1 MDGIAIKFT
10 FDMYLTLGLAI
21 ILYLLGSGIK
31 AKVNV
36 LQKYYIPAPVIGGT
50 LFSLVML
57 LGHQMKWFE
66 FSFDGNLKNF
76 FMVVFFTSVGFLAS
90 VSALKKG
97 GIATLLFLAAAA
109 VLCVVQDGIGVALAK
124 VFGLNPGIGLAAGSI
139 PLTGGHG
146 TSGAFGPYL
155 EERGVAGAT
164 VVAIASATYGLVS
177 GCLIGG
183 PIAKRLKDKYNL
195 VCKELNGKDAQ
206 QKAED
211 EETLAQKATMTEKS
225 FFKAACMIGIS
236 MGIGSIITP
245 LIKKA
250 GLSLP
255 AYLIPML
262 IAAIMR
268 NIMDATPDKTPID
281 EIGIIGSVCLSFF
294 LAIAL
299 MSMKLWDL
307 ADLAIPLIVIL
318 LVQTVVMGL
327 FAYFVTF
334 NVMGRDYDA
343 AVIATGHCGFGMG
356 ATPNAIANMEAFTA
370 VNGFSTKAFLA
381 VPLVG
386 SLFIDF
392 VNAFIIQTFTSIFV
406 G

>member
-1 MDGIAIKFT
+1 MATFT

-21 ILYLLGSGIK
+21 VLYLLGSGIK
-31 AKVNV
+31 AKVGV

-50 LFSLVML
+50 LFSIVML
-57 LGHQMKWFE
+57 IGHNMGL
-66 FSFDGNLKNF
+66 FSFTFDGNLKNF
-76 FMVVFFTSVGFLAS
+76 FMVVFFTTIGFLAS

-97 GIATLLFLAAAA
+97 GIGVILFLIAA
-109 VLCVVQDGIGVALAK
+109 VILVIIQDGVGVALAK

-155 EERGVAGAT
+155 EERGVSGAT
-164 VVAIASATYGLVS
+164 VVAIASATYGLVA
-177 GCLIGG
+177 GCVIGG
-183 PIAKRLKDKYNL
+183 PIAKRLKDKHNL
-195 VCKELNGKDAQ
+195 VCKEGDAQ
-206 QKAED
+206 KAGQEQAEK
-211 EETLAQKATMTEKS
+211 EETLAQKASMSEKS
-225 FFKAACMIGIS
+225 FFKAAAMIGIA
-236 MGIGSIITP
+236 MGVGGLITP

-268 NIMDATPDKTPID
+268 NVVDKTESKTPID

-299 MSMKLWDL
+299 MSMKLWEL
-307 ADLAIPLIVIL
+307 ADLAIPLVVIL
-318 LVQTVVMGL
+318 LVQTIVMGL

-334 NVMGRDYDA
+334 NIMGRDYDA

-356 ATPNAIANMEAFTA
+356 ATPNAIANMEAFTS

-392 VNAFIIQTFTSIFV
+392 INAIVIQTFTSIFV

>member
-183 PIAKRLKDKYNL
+183 PIAKRLKDKNNL

-268 NIMDATPDKTPID
+268 NIMDATPDKTPIG

>member
-1 MDGIAIKFT
+1 MVTFT

-31 AKVNV
+31 AKVGL

-50 LFSLVML
+50 LFSIVML
-57 LGHQMKWFE
+57 IGHNLGLFT
-66 FSFDGNLKNF
+66 FTFDGNLKNF

-109 VLCVVQDGIGVALAK
+109 VLCVVQDGVGVALAK

-155 EERGVAGAT
+155 EERGVSGAT
-164 VVAIASATYGLVS
+164 VVAIASATYGLVA
-177 GCLIGG
+177 GCLLGG
-183 PIAKRLKDKYNL
+183 PIAKRLKDKHNL
-195 VCKELNGKDAQ
+195 VCKEGNAKEAQ
-206 QKAED
+206 QQAEN

-225 FFKAACMIGIS
+225 FFKAACMIGIA
-236 MGIGSIITP
+236 MGVGGLITP

-268 NIMDATPDKTPID
+268 NVVDSTSSKTPID

-299 MSMKLWDL
+299 MSMKLWEL

-334 NVMGRDYDA
+334 NVLGRDYDA
-343 AVIATGHCGFGMG
+343 AVMATGHCGFGMG
-356 ATPNAIANMEAFTA
+356 ATPNAIANMEAFTS

>member
-183 PIAKRLKDKYNL
+183 PIAKRLKDKNNL

-268 NIMDATPDKTPID
+268 NIMDATPDKTPIG

-334 NVMGRDYDA
+334 NIMGRDYDA

>member
-1 MDGIAIKFT
+1 MFTFT

-31 AKVNV
+31 AKVG
-36 LQKYYIPAPVIGGT
+36 LFQKYYIPAPVIGGT
-50 LFSLVML
+50 LFSIVML
-57 LGHQMKWFE
+57 IGHNMGLFT
-66 FSFDGNLKNF
+66 FTFDGNLKNF

-109 VLCVVQDGIGVALAK
+109 VLCVVQDGVGIALAK

-155 EERGVAGAT
+155 EERGVSGAT
-164 VVAIASATYGLVS
+164 VVAIASATYGLVA
-177 GCLIGG
+177 GCLLGG
-183 PIAKRLKDKYNL
+183 PIAKRLKDKHNL
-195 VCKELNGKDAQ
+195 ICKESNTKDAQ
-206 QKAED
+206 QQAEN

-236 MGIGSIITP
+236 MGIGGLITP

-268 NIMDATPDKTPID
+268 NVVDKTESKTPID

-299 MSMKLWDL
+299 MSMKLWEL

-334 NVMGRDYDA
+334 NIMGRDYDA
-343 AVIATGHCGFGMG
+343 AVMATGHCGFGMG
-356 ATPNAIANMEAFTA
+356 ATPNAIANMEAFTS

>member
-90 VSALKKG
+90 VSAFKKG

-183 PIAKRLKDKYNL
+183 PIA
-195 VCKELNGKDAQ
+195 
-206 QKAED
+206 
-211 EETLAQKATMTEKS
+211 
-225 FFKAACMIGIS
+225 
-236 MGIGSIITP
+236 IT
-245 LIKKA
+245 
-250 GLSLP
+250 S
-255 AYLIPML
+255 
-262 IAAIMR
+262 
-268 NIMDATPDKTPID
+268 
-281 EIGIIGSVCLSFF
+281 
-294 LAIAL
+294 
-299 MSMKLWDL
+299 
-307 ADLAIPLIVIL
+307 
-318 LVQTVVMGL
+318 
-327 FAYFVTF
+327 
-334 NVMGRDYDA
+334 
-343 AVIATGHCGFGMG
+343 
-356 ATPNAIANMEAFTA
+356 
-370 VNGFSTKAFLA
+370 
-381 VPLVG
+381 
-386 SLFIDF
+386 
-392 VNAFIIQTFTSIFV
+392 
-406 G
+406 

>member
-1 MDGIAIKFT
+1 MATFT

-21 ILYLLGSGIK
+21 VLYLLGSGIK
-31 AKVNV
+31 AKVGI

-50 LFSLVML
+50 LFSIVML
-57 LGHQMKWFE
+57 IGHNMGL
-66 FSFDGNLKNF
+66 FSFTFDGNLKNF
-76 FMVVFFTSVGFLAS
+76 FMVVFFTTIGFLAS

-97 GIATLLFLAAAA
+97 GIGVILFLIAA
-109 VLCVVQDGIGVALAK
+109 VILVIIQDGVGVALAK

-139 PLTGGHG
+139 PLT
-146 TSGAFGPYL
+146 
-155 EERGVAGAT
+155 
-164 VVAIASATYGLVS
+164 VVAIASATYGLVA
-177 GCLIGG
+177 GCVIGG
-183 PIAKRLKDKYNL
+183 PIAKRLKDKHNL
-195 VCKELNGKDAQ
+195 VCKEGDAQ
-206 QKAED
+206 KAGQEQAEK
-211 EETLAQKATMTEKS
+211 EETLAQKASMSEKS
-225 FFKAACMIGIS
+225 FFKAAAMIGIA
-236 MGIGSIITP
+236 MGVGGLITP

-268 NIMDATPDKTPID
+268 NVVDKTESKTPID

-299 MSMKLWDL
+299 MSMKLWEL
-307 ADLAIPLIVIL
+307 ADLAIPLVVIL

-334 NVMGRDYDA
+334 NIMGRDYDA
-343 AVIATGHCGFGMG
+343 AVISTGHCGFGMG
-356 ATPNAIANMEAFTA
+356 ATPNAIANMEAFTS

-392 VNAFIIQTFTSIFV
+392 INAIVIQTFTSIFV

>member
-1 MDGIAIKFT
+1 MFTFT

-31 AKVNV
+31 AKVG
-36 LQKYYIPAPVIGGT
+36 LFQKYYIPAPVIGGT
-50 LFSLVML
+50 LFSIVML
-57 LGHQMKWFE
+57 IGHNMGLFT
-66 FSFDGNLKNF
+66 FTFDGNLKNF

-109 VLCVVQDGIGVALAK
+109 VLCVVQDGVGIALAK

-155 EERGVAGAT
+155 EERGVSGAT
-164 VVAIASATYGLVS
+164 VVAIASATYGLVA
-177 GCLIGG
+177 GCLLGG
-183 PIAKRLKDKYNL
+183 PIAKRLKDKHNL
-195 VCKELNGKDAQ
+195 ICKESNTKDAQ
-206 QKAED
+206 DQAEK
-211 EETLAQKATMTEKS
+211 EESLAQKATMTEKS

-236 MGIGSIITP
+236 MGIGGLITP

-268 NIMDATPDKTPID
+268 NVVDKTEGKTPID

-299 MSMKLWDL
+299 MSMKLWEL

-334 NVMGRDYDA
+334 NIMGRDYDA
-343 AVIATGHCGFGMG
+343 AVMATGHCGFGMG
-356 ATPNAIANMEAFTA
+356 ATPNAIANMEAFTS

>member
-1 MDGIAIKFT
+1 MSFA

-21 ILYLLGSGIK
+21 VLYLLGSWIK
-31 AKVNV
+31 AKVGV
-36 LQKYYIPAPVIGGT
+36 LQRYYIPAPVIGGT
-50 LFSLVML
+50 LFSVLML
-57 LGHQMKWFE
+57 IGHNTGA
-66 FSFDGNLKNF
+66 FSFTFDGNLRGF
-76 FMVVFFTSVGFLAS
+76 FMVVFFTTVGFLAS
-90 VSALKKG
+90 LSSLKKG
-97 GIATLLFLAAAA
+97 GLGVVLFLLAA
-109 VLCVVQDGIGVALAK
+109 VILVVVQDGVGVMLAK
-124 VFGLNPGIGLAAGSI
+124 LFGLNPGIGLAAGSI

-155 EERGVAGAT
+155 EERGVAGAN
-164 VVAIASATYGLVS
+164 VVAIASATYGLVA
-177 GCLIGG
+177 GCIIGG
-183 PIAKRLKDKYNL
+183 PIAKRLMDKHKL
-195 VCKELNGKDAQ
+195 VCREDRVKKDDA
-206 QKAED
+206 
-211 EETLAQKATMTEKS
+211 ATAATAVHHMSEAS
-225 FFKAACMIGIS
+225 FFRAACMIGIA
-236 MGIGSIITP
+236 MGIGAVITP
-245 LIKKA
+245 MIKKA

-268 NIMDATPDKTPID
+268 NVVDTTSNKTPID
-281 EIGIIGSVCLSFF
+281 EIGIIGGVCLSFF

-299 MSMKLWDL
+299 MSMRLWEL
-307 ADLAIPLIVIL
+307 AELAVPLVVIL
-318 LVQTVVMGL
+318 LAQTVVMAL

-334 NVMGRDYDA
+334 NIMGRDYDA

-356 ATPNAIANMEAFTA
+356 ATPNAIANMEAFTS

-392 VNAFIIQTFTSIFV
+392 INAIVIQTFTSIFV

>member
-1 MDGIAIKFT
+1 MATFT

-21 ILYLLGSGIK
+21 VLYLLGSGIK
-31 AKVNV
+31 AKVGI

-50 LFSLVML
+50 LFSIVML
-57 LGHQMKWFE
+57 IGHNMGL
-66 FSFDGNLKNF
+66 FSFTFDGNLKNF
-76 FMVVFFTSVGFLAS
+76 FMVVFFTTIGFLAS

-97 GIATLLFLAAAA
+97 GIGVILFLIAA
-109 VLCVVQDGIGVALAK
+109 VILVIIQDGVGVALAK

-155 EERGVAGAT
+155 EERGVSGAT
-164 VVAIASATYGLVS
+164 VVAIASATYGLVA
-177 GCLIGG
+177 GCVIGG
-183 PIAKRLKDKYNL
+183 PIAKRLKDKHNL
-195 VCKELNGKDAQ
+195 VCKEGDAQ
-206 QKAED
+206 KAGQEQAEK
-211 EETLAQKATMTEKS
+211 EETLAQKASMSEKS
-225 FFKAACMIGIS
+225 FFKAAAMIGIA
-236 MGIGSIITP
+236 MGVGGLITP

-268 NIMDATPDKTPID
+268 NVVDKTESKTPID

-299 MSMKLWDL
+299 MSMKLWEL
-307 ADLAIPLIVIL
+307 ADLAIPLVVIL

-334 NVMGRDYDA
+334 NIMGRDYDA

-356 ATPNAIANMEAFTA
+356 ATPNAIANMEAFTS

-392 VNAFIIQTFTSIFV
+392 INAIVIQTFTSIFV

>member
-1 MDGIAIKFT
+1 MVTFT

-21 ILYLLGSGIK
+21 VLYLLGSGLK
-31 AKVNV
+31 AKVNF

-50 LFSLVML
+50 LFSIVML
-57 LGHQMKWFE
+57 FGHNMGYFT
-66 FSFDGNLKNF
+66 FNFDGNLKNF

-90 VSALKKG
+90 ASALKKG
-97 GIATLLFLAAAA
+97 GIATLLFLAVTAT
-109 VLCVVQDGIGVALAK
+109 LCIVQDGVGIALAK
-124 VFGLNPGIGLAAGSI
+124 LFGLDPGIGLAAGSI

-155 EERGVAGAT
+155 EERGVQGAT
-164 VVAIASATYGLVS
+164 VVAIASATYGLVA
-177 GCLIGG
+177 GCLLGG
-183 PIAKRLKDKYNL
+183 PIAKRLKDKHNL
-195 VCKELNGKDAQ
+195 VCTEGNTKESQQRAESEEVLS
-206 QKAED
+206 QKAD
-211 EETLAQKATMTEKS
+211 MTEKS
-225 FFKAACMIGIS
+225 FFKAACMIGIA
-236 MGIGSIITP
+236 MGVGSILTP
-245 LIKKA
+245 IIKKA

-255 AYLIPML
+255 AYLIPMF

-268 NIMDATPDKTPID
+268 NIVDSTANKTPID
-281 EIGIIGSVCLSFF
+281 EIGIIGNVCLSFF

-299 MSMKLWDL
+299 MSMKLWEL
-307 ADLAIPLIVIL
+307 ADLAVPLIAIL
-318 LVQTVVMGL
+318 LIQTVVMGL
-327 FAYFVTF
+327 FAYFITF

-343 AVIATGHCGFGMG
+343 AVITTGHCGFGMG
-356 ATPNAIANMEAFTA
+356 ATPNAIANMEAFTS

-392 VNAFIIQTFTSIFV
+392 VNAFIIQTFASIFV

>member
-183 PIAKRLKDKYNL
+183 PIAKRLKDKNNL

>member
-1 MDGIAIKFT
+1 MATFT

-21 ILYLLGSGIK
+21 VLYLLGSGIK
-31 AKVNV
+31 AKVGV

-50 LFSLVML
+50 LFSIVML
-57 LGHQMKWFE
+57 IGHNMGL
-66 FSFDGNLKNF
+66 FSFTFDGNLKNF
-76 FMVVFFTSVGFLAS
+76 FMVVFFTTIGFLAS

-97 GIATLLFLAAAA
+97 GIGVILFLIAA
-109 VLCVVQDGIGVALAK
+109 VILVIIQDGVGVALAK

-155 EERGVAGAT
+155 EERGVSGAT
-164 VVAIASATYGLVS
+164 VVAIASATYGLVA
-177 GCLIGG
+177 GCVIGG
-183 PIAKRLKDKYNL
+183 PIAKRLKDKHNL
-195 VCKELNGKDAQ
+195 VCKEGDAQ
-206 QKAED
+206 KATQEQAEKD
-211 EETLAQKATMTEKS
+211 ETLAQKGTMSEKS
-225 FFKAACMIGIS
+225 FFKAAAMIGIA
-236 MGIGSIITP
+236 MGVGGLITP

-268 NIMDATPDKTPID
+268 NIVDKTESKTPID

-299 MSMKLWDL
+299 MSMKLWEL
-307 ADLAIPLIVIL
+307 ADLAIPLVVIL

-334 NVMGRDYDA
+334 NIMGRDYDA

-356 ATPNAIANMEAFTA
+356 ATPNAIANMEAFTS

-392 VNAFIIQTFTSIFV
+392 INAIVIQTFTSIFV

>member
-1 MDGIAIKFT
+1 MATFT

-21 ILYLLGSGIK
+21 VLYLLGSGIK
-31 AKVNV
+31 AKVGI

-50 LFSLVML
+50 LFSIVML
-57 LGHQMKWFE
+57 IGHNMGL
-66 FSFDGNLKNF
+66 FSFTFDGNLKNF
-76 FMVVFFTSVGFLAS
+76 FMVVFFTTIGFLAS

-97 GIATLLFLAAAA
+97 GVGVILFLIAA
-109 VLCVVQDGIGVALAK
+109 VILVIIQDGVGVALAK

-155 EERGVAGAT
+155 EERGVSGAT
-164 VVAIASATYGLVS
+164 VVAIASATYGLVA
-177 GCLIGG
+177 GCVIGG
-183 PIAKRLKDKYNL
+183 PIAKRLKDKHNL
-195 VCKELNGKDAQ
+195 VCKEGDAQ
-206 QKAED
+206 KAGQEQAEK
-211 EETLAQKATMTEKS
+211 EETLAQKASMSEKS
-225 FFKAACMIGIS
+225 FFKAAAMIGIA
-236 MGIGSIITP
+236 MGVGGLITP

-268 NIMDATPDKTPID
+268 NVVDKTESKTPID

-299 MSMKLWDL
+299 MSMKLWEL
-307 ADLAIPLIVIL
+307 ADLAIPLVVIL
-318 LVQTVVMGL
+318 LVQTIVMGL

-334 NVMGRDYDA
+334 NIMGRDYDA
-343 AVIATGHCGFGMG
+343 AVISTGHCGFGMG
-356 ATPNAIANMEAFTA
+356 ATPNAIANMEAFTS

-392 VNAFIIQTFTSIFV
+392 INAIVIQTFTSIFV

>member
-1 MDGIAIKFT
+1 MATFT

-21 ILYLLGSGIK
+21 VLYLLGSGIK
-31 AKVNV
+31 AKVGI

-50 LFSLVML
+50 LFSIVML
-57 LGHQMKWFE
+57 IGHNMGL
-66 FSFDGNLKNF
+66 FSFTFDGNLKNF
-76 FMVVFFTSVGFLAS
+76 FMVVFFTTIGFLAS

-97 GIATLLFLAAAA
+97 GIGVILFLIAA
-109 VLCVVQDGIGVALAK
+109 VILVIIQDGVGVALAK

-155 EERGVAGAT
+155 EERGVSGAT
-164 VVAIASATYGLVS
+164 VVAIASATYGLVA
-177 GCLIGG
+177 GCVIGG
-183 PIAKRLKDKYNL
+183 PIAKRLKDKHNL
-195 VCKELNGKDAQ
+195 VCKEGDAQ
-206 QKAED
+206 KAGQEQAEK
-211 EETLAQKATMTEKS
+211 EETLAQKASMSEKS
-225 FFKAACMIGIS
+225 FFKAAAMIGIA
-236 MGIGSIITP
+236 MGVGGLITP

-262 IAAIMR
+262 IAAIMC
-268 NIMDATPDKTPID
+268 NVVDKTESKTPID

-299 MSMKLWDL
+299 MSMKLWEL
-307 ADLAIPLIVIL
+307 ADLAIPLVVIL

-334 NVMGRDYDA
+334 NIMGRDYDA
-343 AVIATGHCGFGMG
+343 AVISTGHCGFGMG
-356 ATPNAIANMEAFTA
+356 ATPNAIANMEAFTS

-392 VNAFIIQTFTSIFV
+392 INAIVIQTFTSIFV

>member
-1 MDGIAIKFT
+1 MATFT

-21 ILYLLGSGIK
+21 VLYLLGSGIK
-31 AKVNV
+31 AKVGI

-50 LFSLVML
+50 LFSIVML
-57 LGHQMKWFE
+57 IGHNMGL
-66 FSFDGNLKNF
+66 FSFTFDGNLKNF
-76 FMVVFFTSVGFLAS
+76 FMVVFFTTIGFLAS

-97 GIATLLFLAAAA
+97 GIGVILFLIAA
-109 VLCVVQDGIGVALAK
+109 VILVIIQDGVGVALAK

-155 EERGVAGAT
+155 EERGVSGAT
-164 VVAIASATYGLVS
+164 VVAIASATYGLVA
-177 GCLIGG
+177 GCVIGG
-183 PIAKRLKDKYNL
+183 PIAKRLKDKHNL
-195 VCKELNGKDAQ
+195 VCKEGDAQ
-206 QKAED
+206 KAGQEQAEK
-211 EETLAQKATMTEKS
+211 EETLAQKASMSEKS
-225 FFKAACMIGIS
+225 FYKAAAMIGIA
-236 MGIGSIITP
+236 MGVGGLITP

-268 NIMDATPDKTPID
+268 NVVDKTESKTPID

-299 MSMKLWDL
+299 MSMKLWEL
-307 ADLAIPLIVIL
+307 ADLAIPLVVIL

-334 NVMGRDYDA
+334 NIMGRDYDA
-343 AVIATGHCGFGMG
+343 AVISTGHCGFGMG
-356 ATPNAIANMEAFTA
+356 ATPNAIANMEAFTS

>member
-183 PIAKRLKDKYNL
+183 PIAKRLKDKHNL

-334 NVMGRDYDA
+334 NIMGRDSDA

>member
-1 MDGIAIKFT
+1 MVTFT

-31 AKVNV
+31 AKVGL

-50 LFSLVML
+50 LFSIVML
-57 LGHQMKWFE
+57 IGHNLGLFT
-66 FSFDGNLKNF
+66 FTFDGNLKNF

-109 VLCVVQDGIGVALAK
+109 VLCVVQDGVGVALAK

-155 EERGVAGAT
+155 EERGVSGAT
-164 VVAIASATYGLVS
+164 VVAIASATYGLVA
-177 GCLIGG
+177 GCLLGG
-183 PIAKRLKDKYNL
+183 PIAKRLMEKNKL
-195 VCKELNGKDAQ
+195 VCKEGSAKEAQ
-206 QKAED
+206 EQAEK
-211 EETLAQKATMTEKS
+211 EESLAQKATMTEKS

-236 MGIGSIITP
+236 MGIGSILTP
-245 LIKKA
+245 IIKKA

-268 NIMDATPDKTPID
+268 NVVDKTANKTPID

-299 MSMKLWDL
+299 MSMKLWEL

-334 NVMGRDYDA
+334 NLMGRDYDA

-356 ATPNAIANMEAFTA
+356 ATPNAIANMEAFTS

>member
-334 NVMGRDYDA
+334 NIMGRDYDA

>member
-1 MDGIAIKFT
+1 MATFT

-21 ILYLLGSGIK
+21 VLYLLGSGIK
-31 AKVNV
+31 AKVGI

-50 LFSLVML
+50 LFSIVML
-57 LGHQMKWFE
+57 IGHNMGL
-66 FSFDGNLKNF
+66 FSFTFDGNLKNF
-76 FMVVFFTSVGFLAS
+76 FMVVFFTTIGFLAS

-97 GIATLLFLAAAA
+97 GIGVILFLIAA
-109 VLCVVQDGIGVALAK
+109 VILVIIQDGVGVALAK

-155 EERGVAGAT
+155 EERGVSGAT
-164 VVAIASATYGLVS
+164 VVAIASATYGLVA
-177 GCLIGG
+177 GCVIGG
-183 PIAKRLKDKYNL
+183 PIAKRLKDKHNL
-195 VCKELNGKDAQ
+195 VCKEGDAQ
-206 QKAED
+206 KAGQEQAEK
-211 EETLAQKATMTEKS
+211 EETLAQKASMSEKS
-225 FFKAACMIGIS
+225 FFKAAAMIGIA
-236 MGIGSIITP
+236 MGVGGLITP

-255 AYLIPML
+255 GYLIPML

-268 NIMDATPDKTPID
+268 NVVDKTESKTPID

-299 MSMKLWDL
+299 MSMKLWEL
-307 ADLAIPLIVIL
+307 ADLAIPLVVIL

-334 NVMGRDYDA
+334 NIMGRDYDA
-343 AVIATGHCGFGMG
+343 AVISTGHCGFGMG
-356 ATPNAIANMEAFTA
+356 ATPNAIANMEAFTS

-392 VNAFIIQTFTSIFV
+392 INAIVIQTFTSIFV

>member
-1 MDGIAIKFT
+1 MATFT

-21 ILYLLGSGIK
+21 VLYLLGSGIK
-31 AKVNV
+31 AKVGV

-50 LFSLVML
+50 LFSIVML
-57 LGHQMKWFE
+57 IGHNLGLFT
-66 FSFDGNLKNF
+66 FTFDGNLKNF

-109 VLCVVQDGIGVALAK
+109 VLCVVQDGVGIALAK

-155 EERGVAGAT
+155 EERGVSGAT
-164 VVAIASATYGLVS
+164 VVAIASATYGLVA
-177 GCLIGG
+177 GCLLGG
-183 PIAKRLKDKYNL
+183 PIAKRLKDKHNL
-195 VCKELNGKDAQ
+195 VCKEGNAKEAQ
-206 QKAED
+206 QQAEN

-225 FFKAACMIGIS
+225 FFKAACMIGIA
-236 MGIGSIITP
+236 MGVGGLITP

-262 IAAIMR
+262 LAAIMR
-268 NIMDATPDKTPID
+268 NIVDATPNKTPID

-299 MSMKLWDL
+299 MSMKLWEL

-334 NVMGRDYDA
+334 NLMGRDYDA
-343 AVIATGHCGFGMG
+343 AVMATGHCGFGMG
-356 ATPNAIANMEAFTA
+356 ATPNAIANMEAFTS

>member
-1 MDGIAIKFT
+1 MFTFT

-31 AKVNV
+31 AKVG
-36 LQKYYIPAPVIGGT
+36 LFQKYYIPAPVIGGT
-50 LFSLVML
+50 LFSIIML
-57 LGHQMKWFE
+57 IGHNMGLFT
-66 FSFDGNLKNF
+66 FTFDGNLKNF

-109 VLCVVQDGIGVALAK
+109 VLCVVQDGVGIALAK

-155 EERGVAGAT
+155 EERGVSGAT
-164 VVAIASATYGLVS
+164 VVAIASATYGLVA
-177 GCLIGG
+177 GCLLGG
-183 PIAKRLKDKYNL
+183 PIAKRLKDKHNL
-195 VCKELNGKDAQ
+195 ICKESNTKDAQ
-206 QKAED
+206 QQAEN

-236 MGIGSIITP
+236 MGIGGLITP

-268 NIMDATPDKTPID
+268 NVVDKTESKTPID

-299 MSMKLWDL
+299 MSMKLWEL

-334 NVMGRDYDA
+334 NIMGRDYDA
-343 AVIATGHCGFGMG
+343 AVMATGHCGFGMG
-356 ATPNAIANMEAFTA
+356 ATPNAIANMEAFTS

>member
-183 PIAKRLKDKYNL
+183 PIAKRLKDKNNL

-334 NVMGRDYDA
+334 NIMGRDYDA

>member
-1 MDGIAIKFT
+1 MFTFT

-31 AKVNV
+31 AKVG
-36 LQKYYIPAPVIGGT
+36 LFQKYYIPAPVIGGT
-50 LFSLVML
+50 LFSIVML
-57 LGHQMKWFE
+57 VGHNMGLFT
-66 FSFDGNLKNF
+66 FTFDGNLKNF

-109 VLCVVQDGIGVALAK
+109 VLCVVQDGVGIALAK

-155 EERGVAGAT
+155 EERGVSGAT
-164 VVAIASATYGLVS
+164 VVAIASATYGLVA
-177 GCLIGG
+177 GCLLGG
-183 PIAKRLKDKYNL
+183 PIAKRLKDKHNL
-195 VCKELNGKDAQ
+195 VCKEVNAKDAQ
-206 QKAED
+206 QQAEN

-236 MGIGSIITP
+236 MGVGGLITP

-268 NIMDATPDKTPID
+268 NVVDKTESKTPID

-299 MSMKLWDL
+299 MSMKLWEL

-334 NVMGRDYDA
+334 NIMGRDYDA
-343 AVIATGHCGFGMG
+343 AVMATGHCGFGMG
-356 ATPNAIANMEAFTA
+356 ATPNAIANMEAFTS

>member
-1 MDGIAIKFT
+1 MFTFT

-31 AKVNV
+31 AKVG
-36 LQKYYIPAPVIGGT
+36 LFQKYYIPAPVIGGT
-50 LFSLVML
+50 LFSIVML
-57 LGHQMKWFE
+57 IGHNLGLFT
-66 FSFDGNLKNF
+66 FTFDGNLKNF

-109 VLCVVQDGIGVALAK
+109 VLCVVQDGVGIALAK

-155 EERGVAGAT
+155 EERGVSGAT
-164 VVAIASATYGLVS
+164 VVAIASATYGLVA
-177 GCLIGG
+177 GCLLGG
-183 PIAKRLKDKYNL
+183 PIAKRLKDKHNL
-195 VCKELNGKDAQ
+195 ICKESNTKDAQ
-206 QKAED
+206 DQAEK
-211 EETLAQKATMTEKS
+211 EESLAQKATMTEKS

-236 MGIGSIITP
+236 MGIGGLITP

-268 NIMDATPDKTPID
+268 NVVDKTESKTPID

-299 MSMKLWDL
+299 MSMKLWEL

-334 NVMGRDYDA
+334 NIMGRDYDA
-343 AVIATGHCGFGMG
+343 AVMATGHCGFGMG
-356 ATPNAIANMEAFTA
+356 ATPNAIANMEAFTS